1 MAATPISR
9 LARQQVYNRL
19 ADDTLGWNT
28 LIASANSTYDL
39 DPPIETIDFNSPDN
53 FLFAST
59 SPLVLEQTATFAYP
73 LICLYTHGI
82 VNENLEKF
90 HKFAGKL
97 VVGLD
102 VWLSWEKQNGFRD
115 FETYGDAVEETIVEI
130 VNGFGPD
137 GFGQVT
143 QDWGN
148 KVVYNGGLS
157 CSRTELSLAADNWL
171 QGFQFR
177 LTFIMTT

>member
-1 MAATPISR
+1 MARTAISR
-9 LARQQVYNRL
+9 LIRRMVFDRL
-19 ADDTLGWNT
+19 ADEDLGWNPLT
-28 LIASANSTYDL
+28 TSANSEYDL
-39 DPPIETIDFNSPDN
+39 DPPIGMIDFEKSDN
-53 FLFAST
+53 FFFGST
-59 SPLVLEQTATFAYP
+59 NPLVLEQTASFDYP
-73 LICLYTHGI
+73 MICLYTHGA

-90 HKFAGKL
+90 HKFAGRIII
-97 VVGLD
+97 GLD

-115 FETYGDAVEETIVEI
+115 FETYGDAVEETIIEI
-130 VNGFGPD
+130 INGFGPD
-137 GFGQVT
+137 GFGEVT
-143 QDWGN
+143 QDWGS